1 MLFLD
6 PRNMLGGKLPTT
18 IALDQ
23 CVRKLHESINASP
36 SAVPLTRVF
45 PRTTAIHHRKAALTR
60 RRFQI
65 RRNGFPGV

>member
-36 SAVPLTRVF
+36 PLFLSRAFFREQLPYTTVK
-45 PRTTAIHHRKAALTR
+45 PR
-60 RRFQI
+60 
-65 RRNGFPGV
+65 